1 MTNPTQ
7 YYRPR
12 SLNEALALA
21 AQPGALAMAGGALTF
36 GHQVLPYA
44 SVVDLQDVPELKTF
58 TQTDAGLR
66 IGAAVALRALLE
78 RDEVP
83 AALKAALTRVLSDNL
98 LNGTSVG
105 ESLRQWNNPL
115 LVEWAAALVALGAA
129 VETADPRRG
138 AGHSDRHLLLTAG
151 RALDSDVI
159 TALLLPLLTE
169 RMALGSAHV
178 ARTPA
183 DRAIVCAAACVRFD
197 EAGKVS
203 SGMAALGGVSAAP
216 VDSFVLGSLSGW
228 PLNHETAQAASEE
241 VAAHLSPPGDYMGS
255 SEYRQAMAAECLMRA
270 LEACAAQFEA
280 TRGTHD
286 ESPAH

>member
-1 MTNPTQ
+1 MMTNPTQ

-36 GHQVLPYA
+36 GHAVLPFA
-44 SVVDLQDVPELKTF
+44 SVVDLQDVSELKTF

-66 IGAAVALRALLE
+66 IGAALPLSALLD
-78 RDEVP
+78 RDELP
-83 AALKAALTRVLSDNL
+83 AALKASLTRVLSENL

-105 ESLRQWNNPL
+105 ESLRQRANPL
-115 LVEWAAALVALGAA
+115 LREWLAGLVALGAA
-129 VETADPRRG
+129 AEITDPHRGPAHTERQLLMLADQRLET
-138 AGHSDRHLLLTAG
+138 
-151 RALDSDVI
+151 DVI
-159 TALLLPLLTE
+159 TALLLPPMTA

-183 DRAIVCAAACVRFD
+183 DAAIVCAATCVRFD

-228 PLNHETAQAASEE
+228 HLNTETAQAAAEE
-241 VAAHLSPPGDYMGS
+241 IAAHLTPPEDYLGS
-255 SEYRQAMAAECLMRA
+255 SEYRQAMAAVCVQRA
-270 LEACAAQFEA
+270 LEACAAQMEGKEA
-280 TRGTHD
+280 
-286 ESPAH
+286 SA